1 MSYRINFAG
10 PFLLA
15 PAQSGARVLSHQSG
29 LLMLKYVAI
38 IHERVVTRGRLIPTN
53 SSSIYDTTR
62 ISAAVAARL
71 GWGNSRRKGE
81 ITGLTLERREVQS
94 AA

>member
-1 MSYRINFAG
+1 
-10 PFLLA
+10 
-15 PAQSGARVLSHQSG
+15 
-29 LLMLKYVAI
+29 MLKYVAI

-81 ITGLTLERREVQS
+81 ITGLTLERREVQICGLEPP
-94 AA
+94 AILTALMGCNH